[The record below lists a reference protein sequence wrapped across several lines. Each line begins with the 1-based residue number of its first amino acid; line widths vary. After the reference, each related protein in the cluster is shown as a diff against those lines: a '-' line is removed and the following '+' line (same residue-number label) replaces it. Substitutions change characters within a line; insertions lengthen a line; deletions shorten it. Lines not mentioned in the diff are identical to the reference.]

1 MIKYRR
7 GGKTLCALYA
17 RENCIGFMV
26 ILGKDEREKFEAGRN
41 EYSESVRKIYT
52 HRAHRILYPS
62 GGRAPRDKVY
72 LLYSLECVYCFIVER
87 MVFMDIGEGMKKI
100 LLAGIGAMAATA
112 DSAKDIVEDLVKKG
126 ELTVEQ
132 AKVVNEELKHK
143 TKEKLKDHVT
153 VNIVK
158 DYGDLIDAVDDMS
171 AEDLDRL
178 MEKINLKKQADAEI
192 REDAPEE
199 SKEDEQ

>member
-1 MIKYRR
+1 
-7 GGKTLCALYA
+7 
-17 RENCIGFMV
+17 
-26 ILGKDEREKFEAGRN
+26 
-41 EYSESVRKIYT
+41 
-52 HRAHRILYPS
+52 
-62 GGRAPRDKVY
+62 
-72 LLYSLECVYCFIVER
+72 
-87 MVFMDIGEGMKKI
+87 MDIGEGMKKI
-100 LLAGIGAMAATA
+100 LLSGIGAMAATA

>member
-1 MIKYRR
+1 M
-7 GGKTLCALYA
+7 
-17 RENCIGFMV
+17 
-26 ILGKDEREKFEAGRN
+26 
-41 EYSESVRKIYT
+41 
-52 HRAHRILYPS
+52 
-62 GGRAPRDKVY
+62 
-72 LLYSLECVYCFIVER
+72 
-87 MVFMDIGEGMKKI
+87 
-100 LLAGIGAMAATA
+100 
-112 DSAKDIVEDLVKKG
+112 
-126 ELTVEQ
+126 
-132 AKVVNEELKHK
+132 
-143 TKEKLKDHVT
+143 T

>member
-1 MIKYRR
+1 MR
-7 GGKTLCALYA
+7 GVDAVVIA
-17 RENCIGFMV
+17 GFSLM
-26 ILGKDEREKFEAGRN
+26 
-41 EYSESVRKIYT
+41 T
-52 HRAHRILYPS
+52 M
-62 GGRAPRDKVY
+62 
-72 LLYSLECVYCFIVER
+72 LL
-87 MVFMDIGEGMKKI
+87 I

-132 AKVVNEELKHK
+132 GKVVNEELKHK